1 MKLSKTDEHHF
12 DSCGTTNV
20 GERGQIV
27 IPKKI
32 REKYKLTKGTSV
44 LVMDKSGAI
53 VIIPTDK
60 LKNMLTH
67 ITEELAKLK

>member
-1 MKLSKTDEHHF
+1 MTKEKKCPY

-32 REKYKLTKGTSV
+32 REKYGLVKGTNV
-44 LVMDKSGAI
+44 LVMDKAGAI

-60 LKNMLTH
+60 LKKMLSH
-67 ITEELAKLK
+67 ITEELSKLK